1 MECATTGMRGSE
13 PLAEI
18 LAGHSDLSPSS
29 EIIRVQSI
37 EKSRFC
43 SVILFSPFGGTLHLL
58 TLKQA
63 SNLVTYR
70 YLSVNIYLAVK
81 SVLFLYR
88 QRGGDKFLKGGFL
101 CRCYKVSCTA
111 LVRSFL
117 QATNAIPFR

>member
-1 MECATTGMRGSE
+1 MRIDHVIRSHLLAKIGVDTAE
-13 PLAEI
+13 NGPLKVCQNFEI
-18 LAGHSDLSPSS
+18 SQKL
-29 EIIRVQSI
+29 EKIRTNIGVQSI

-43 SVILFSPFGGTLHLL
+43 SVILFSLFGGTLHLL

-88 QRGGDKFLKGGFL
+88 QRGGDKFLKGG
-101 CRCYKVSCTA
+101 SCA
-111 LVRSFL
+111 V
-117 QATNAIPFR
+117 ATR